1 MYFGQIV
8 PLAGWERIEYYPFPV
23 VQRQLVPV
31 RGWHN
36 VLARNLSNRK
46 WPAMTH
52 PADVQC
58 SYVDATEEEA
68 NLAMFKLAWHKK
80 WRRNCQCKQCVRGRQ
95 LLTIKLSRME
105 AERIK
110 AETGT
115 S

>member
-1 MYFGQIV
+1 MTS
-8 PLAGWERIEYYPFPV
+8 
-23 VQRQLVPV
+23 
-31 RGWHN
+31 
-36 VLARNLSNRK
+36 VLARNLKQKEPTMSE
-46 WPAMTH
+46 H
-52 PADVQC
+52 PSDVQC
-58 SYVDATEEEA
+58 SYVDASEEEA

-95 LLTIKLSRME
+95 MLTAKLSRME